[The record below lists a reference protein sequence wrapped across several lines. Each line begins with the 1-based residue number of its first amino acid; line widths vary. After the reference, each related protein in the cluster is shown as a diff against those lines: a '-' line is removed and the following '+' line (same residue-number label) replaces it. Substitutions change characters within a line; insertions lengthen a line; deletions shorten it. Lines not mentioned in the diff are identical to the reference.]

1 MLMVNFP
8 DIWFEGIYSFL
19 DHQDML
25 SAKLTR
31 ENDKIHLNEK
41 GIAKLVTYMK
51 VCVFNR
57 EKYESSNFMSTSLNQ
72 GSAHQV
78 GSPEPT

>member
-1 MLMVNFP
+1 
-8 DIWFEGIYSFL
+8 
-19 DHQDML
+19 ML

-31 ENDKIHLNEK
+31 ENDKIHLNVK

-51 VCVFNR
+51 MCVFNR
-57 EKYESSNFMSTSLNQ
+57 EEYESSNFMSTSLNH